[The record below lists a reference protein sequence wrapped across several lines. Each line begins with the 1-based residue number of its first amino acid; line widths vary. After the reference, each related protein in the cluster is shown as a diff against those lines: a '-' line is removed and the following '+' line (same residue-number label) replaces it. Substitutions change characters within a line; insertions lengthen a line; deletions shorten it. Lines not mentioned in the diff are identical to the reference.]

1 MRPVPPHCRGGQRG
15 GNVSR
20 LPPNV
25 NRAVYAGARAAARS
39 RHFCS
44 SYARYE
50 VEKSM
55 WANRH
60 LGATSAEYEQAMRAI
75 ARACGV

>member
-1 MRPVPPHCRGGQRG
+1 M
-15 GNVSR
+15 SR

-25 NRAVYAGARAAARS
+25 SRAVYAGARAAARS
-39 RHFCS
+39 RHFCA

-55 WANRH
+55 WGSRH
-60 LGATSAEYEQAMRAI
+60 PGATPAEYEQAMRAI